1 VFASVEHRVSG
12 LLLFAAIGATLP
24 FVMVV
29 AVAASPLGAIAGVG
43 RRYLDSTPR
52 ELAAYA
58 AGTVV
63 AVGLWVAALFTGAA
77 TAPEWTVTAIVTAV
91 LAAGAGLAVVL
102 AAVKVVGAVGRAAGL
117 DAQRTALAR
126 AGIAETLEYYAAAPD
141 RRVDDLDDL
150 VGSDV
155 RALGRDG
162 AMLVGATGRLVAVR
176 DDAIVVRDGSGDHV
190 VPRDRAGRG
199 RRAHGYAAAVVIET
213 TPRRRRRH
221 TRTWHVDAA
230 SLTPTDDELRAAK
243 PGPFSRRRDV
253 AGTPRRAQA

>member
-1 VFASVEHRVSG
+1 MFASVEHRVSG

-91 LAAGAGLAVVL
+91 LAAGAGLAAVL
-102 AAVKVVGAVGRAAGL
+102 AEH
-117 DAQRTALAR
+117 D
-126 AGIAETLEYYAAAPD
+126 
-141 RRVDDLDDL
+141 
-150 VGSDV
+150 
-155 RALGRDG
+155 
-162 AMLVGATGRLVAVR
+162 
-176 DDAIVVRDGSGDHV
+176 
-190 VPRDRAGRG
+190 
-199 RRAHGYAAAVVIET
+199 
-213 TPRRRRRH
+213 
-221 TRTWHVDAA
+221 
-230 SLTPTDDELRAAK
+230 
-243 PGPFSRRRDV
+243 
-253 AGTPRRAQA
+253 